1 MLVVKAAGIA
11 VVGTTMPPAVAI
23 ANIIAG
29 MVVVSCCGAGGSHD
43 SDSDNFGDIN
53 RLMVS

>member
-43 SDSDNFGDIN
+43 SDSDNCGDIN